1 MTVSVRDLLVK
12 RGELKF
18 IASTLGD
25 CECNFVRDLISKRG
39 TTKQKESL
47 CCESNIS
54 ISDVI
59 VEHYLHNVCLPNETL
74 DSVKE
79 ILKERGII

>member
-25 CECNFVRDLISKRG
+25 CEYDSFRDLISKRG

-47 CCESNIS
+47 YCESNGS
-54 ISDVI
+54 IRDVI
-59 VEHYLHNVCLPNETL
+59 TDQYLHNACLPNETL
-74 DSVKE
+74 DSVKRKRYH
-79 ILKERGII
+79 LK

>member
-12 RGELKF
+12 RRELKF
-18 IASTLGD
+18 ISSTLGD
-25 CECNFVRDLISKRG
+25 CDCDSVRDLISKRG

-47 CCESNIS
+47 CRESNIS
-54 ISDVI
+54 IRDVI
-59 VEHYLHNVCLPNETL
+59 VDHYLHNVCLPNETL